1 MDGDRNGILVDEVLN
16 RLLAVLADSSSQNRM
31 ECILLCKHCLENRLY
46 AESRVPILEA
56 LSMDQ
61 DEDEENREVI
71 RSILQSFVV

>member
-1 MDGDRNGILVDEVLN
+1 MEEVLN
-16 RLLAVLADSSSQNRM
+16 RLLAVLTDSSNHNRM

-61 DEDEENREVI
+61 DEDEANKAAI
-71 RSILQSFVV
+71 HSILQSFVV